1 MNTTNSDVRSIIT
14 HGALKMAEI
23 PLDSTPSTTID
34 SSPCSERTQEIEARN
49 NDIKRLEKS
58 IKELH
63 DLFMR
68 MLTLTEEQVIKI
80 HNIGHYTLFILFQ
93 GEMIDRIENN
103 VMSACDYIQEAV
115 QHTKKAVE
123 YQSKARRVS

>member
-1 MNTTNSDVRSIIT
+1 MSLLTSKFDCPFENHRETSNFSMNSTNSDVRSIIT
-14 HGALKMAEI
+14 QGALKMAEI
-23 PLDSTPSTTID
+23 PLGSSPSTTID

-80 HNIGHYTLFILFQ
+80 HNIGQYSLYFVL
-93 GEMIDRIENN
+93 G
-103 VMSACDYIQEAV
+103 
-115 QHTKKAVE
+115 
-123 YQSKARRVS
+123 

>member
-1 MNTTNSDVRSIIT
+1 MALLTSRLDCPFENRHETSNISMNSTNSDVRSIIT

-23 PLDSTPSTTID
+23 PLGSTPSTTID

-80 HNIGHYTLFILFQ
+80 HNIGHNTLFILF
-93 GEMIDRIENN
+93 
-103 VMSACDYIQEAV
+103 
-115 QHTKKAVE
+115 
-123 YQSKARRVS
+123 

>member
-14 HGALKMAEI
+14 NGALQMAQI
-23 PLDSTPSTTID
+23 PLGSTPSTTID

-80 HNIGHYTLFILFQ
+80 HNIGHNTLFILF
-93 GEMIDRIENN
+93 
-103 VMSACDYIQEAV
+103 
-115 QHTKKAVE
+115 
-123 YQSKARRVS
+123 

>member
-1 MNTTNSDVRSIIT
+1 
-14 HGALKMAEI
+14 MAQI
-23 PLDSTPSTTID
+23 PLGSSSSTTFD

-68 MLTLTEEQVIKI
+68 MLTLTQEQVIKI
-80 HNIGHYTLFILFQ
+80 HNIGHNTGIRIFIVF
-93 GEMIDRIENN
+93 
-103 VMSACDYIQEAV
+103 
-115 QHTKKAVE
+115 
-123 YQSKARRVS
+123 

>member
-1 MNTTNSDVRSIIT
+1 MALLTSRLDCPFENRRETSNISMNSTNSDVRSIIT
-14 HGALKMAEI
+14 NGALQMAQI
-23 PLDSTPSTTID
+23 PLGSTPSTTID

-80 HNIGHYTLFILFQ
+80 NNIGHNTLFILF
-93 GEMIDRIENN
+93 
-103 VMSACDYIQEAV
+103 
-115 QHTKKAVE
+115 
-123 YQSKARRVS
+123 